1 MTYLDKLN
9 QVLADPTASA
19 WLKSALRALDSRDP
33 VDALNDVEALQEIAE
48 QRLNEAFSGFSFKN
62 KWRIA
67 GALDA

>member
-1 MTYLDKLN
+1 MYIDKQN
-9 QVLADPTASA
+9 QVLVDPTASA

>member
-1 MTYLDKLN
+1 MYIDKQN

>member
-1 MTYLDKLN
+1 MYIDKQN

-19 WLKSALRALDSRDP
+19 WLKSALRALESRDP